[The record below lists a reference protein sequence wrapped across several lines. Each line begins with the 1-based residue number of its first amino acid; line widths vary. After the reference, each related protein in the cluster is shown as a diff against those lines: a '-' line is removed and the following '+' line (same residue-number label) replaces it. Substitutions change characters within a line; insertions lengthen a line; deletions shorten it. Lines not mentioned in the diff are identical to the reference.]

1 MEVIENKDSSEFDI
15 CQVTQKTLR
24 ELHKIC
30 QFIPYAEGFNSAGW
44 IKYHIRHNNLNQTN
58 GSKLYVV
65 RRPPE
70 KMAAKSPLPKTF
82 CINLERRPDRKDVM
96 IERFNKANLDVEF
109 VKAVDGRE
117 LAWTEELKH
126 LFRNNT
132 YGSHRGVIG
141 CALSHH
147 NLWRQLANSNDD
159 SYLIFE
165 DDVTLADNFK
175 EKLSHAYAQVENNDF
190 DILYFAFIIY
200 NNKLDTMRDVIQ
212 SNNYPKVIPFD
223 TNFYGAGN
231 GSYIITKSGAKKL
244 LQYVEQNGFNVPC
257 DSIAR
262 LLPNVNRYSTIP
274 HICDAPYVGPF
285 SDNKDTDIQRDNKQP
300 KSDQNIFYSQQGE
313 DCYIYNNY
321 INCKRNDGTFVELGG
336 MDGITYSNTKFF
348 EDTLDFNGVLIEPT
362 EQYTKMVNNRPNC
375 KCYKYAINT
384 EEKDVEF
391 VGTYATA
398 GLVETMASS
407 FRDYHHKNKNR
418 NTYKVPGVPIKN
430 LTKELK
436 FIDLFSI
443 DVEGGELVVL
453 ETVDWSIPIYII
465 VIELDGQNKV
475 KDDKCREILK
485 SQGFTYDIT
494 MGGNE
499 FWVNKNYFRKN
510 LLFDKNS
517 KKEVS
522 NISEYGKFLFLE
534 NHLKDEVNQKIL
546 QRNKQPMV
554 NVCTVENYHNG
565 QPARFETYENGHISK
580 LIRKGQVWEPH
591 LHRVFEKYIKPN
603 DVVIEAGCHIGTHT
617 IKLSKLSNKVY
628 AFEPLPSSH
637 SILSTN
643 LQLNKCTNVTLI
655 NKGVSNKPG
664 TTKFGWVPDDN
675 PGGAGLDDNPMGAPN
690 WVTSPKKDIA
700 VELTTIDSLNLE
712 KLDFMKIDV
721 EGYELR
727 VIEGAINT
735 IKKCRPTIVLECW
748 SNHSG
753 GVSLEHTSS
762 LFKILLDIGYN
773 IAHIQGPDFIFLP

>member
-1 MEVIENKDSSEFDI
+1 MEVIENKDSSDFDI

-58 GSKLYVV
+58 SSKLYVV

-141 CALSHH
+141 CALSHY
-147 NLWRQLANSNDD
+147 NLWRQLTNSNDD

-190 DILYFAFIIY
+190 DILYLTFTIY
-200 NNKLDTMRDVIQ
+200 NNKLETMKDVMR
-212 SNNYPKVIPFD
+212 SNNFPKVIPFD
-223 TNFYGAGN
+223 TSFYGAGN
-231 GSYIITKSGAKKL
+231 IGYIISKSGAKKL

-262 LLPNVNRYSTIP
+262 IMPSVSRFSTIP
-274 HICDAPYVGPF
+274 HICTTPYVGPF
-285 SDNKDTDIQRDNKQP
+285 SDHKDSDTQIDNKQP
-300 KSDQNIFYSQQGE
+300 
-313 DCYIYNNY
+313 
-321 INCKRNDGTFVELGG
+321 T
-336 MDGITYSNTKFF
+336 
-348 EDTLDFNGVLIEPT
+348 
-362 EQYTKMVNNRPNC
+362 
-375 KCYKYAINT
+375 
-384 EEKDVEF
+384 
-391 VGTYATA
+391 
-398 GLVETMASS
+398 
-407 FRDYHHKNKNR
+407 
-418 NTYKVPGVPIKN
+418 
-430 LTKELK
+430 
-436 FIDLFSI
+436 
-443 DVEGGELVVL
+443 
-453 ETVDWSIPIYII
+453 
-465 VIELDGQNKV
+465 
-475 KDDKCREILK
+475 
-485 SQGFTYDIT
+485 
-494 MGGNE
+494 
-499 FWVNKNYFRKN
+499 
-510 LLFDKNS
+510 
-517 KKEVS
+517 
-522 NISEYGKFLFLE
+522 
-534 NHLKDEVNQKIL
+534 
-546 QRNKQPMV
+546 V

-591 LHRVFEKYIKPN
+591 LHRVFERYIKPD

-643 LQLNKCTNVTLI
+643 LQLNKCTNVSLI